1 MWAILNEPIIIT
13 LLTLSVGGLLFNGL
27 TAHRARKEKIREKA
41 IELLEEVGRDLNSA
55 ISLIFGRIRNNSFV
69 IENDS
74 PFEEKRRELFTK
86 RFTVRI
92 RSKTYLKSDEFW
104 QKYERLMFELDRII
118 RLIKSLSKDYDL
130 VKLVSEIQEKKKR
143 LEQDWPIGESAFNS
157 NYDPPSNELEEWTHM
172 VFNRAVW
179 LLTVNLKIVLE

>member
-1 MWAILNEPIIIT
+1 
-13 LLTLSVGGLLFNGL
+13 
-27 TAHRARKEKIREKA
+27 
-41 IELLEEVGRDLNSA
+41 
-55 ISLIFGRIRNNSFV
+55 
-69 IENDS
+69 
-74 PFEEKRRELFTK
+74 
-86 RFTVRI
+86 
-92 RSKTYLKSDEFW
+92 
-104 QKYERLMFELDRII
+104 
-118 RLIKSLSKDYDL
+118 